1 MPFFVVAIQDLI
13 VHWLQEKNIQIMKS
27 CLNKRNMYSSNTSTR
42 DRFVDMKHR
51 SVCLEDSDTV
61 ELNHEM
67 FEIDAVIFDELKS
80 RNKTVSKKAKG
91 IEMEYKDFPY
101 LILWSSANHGNFV
114 AIEPWTGLST
124 CSDEG
129 DWFEEKEMYRV

>member
-1 MPFFVVAIQDLI
+1 
-13 VHWLQEKNIQIMKS
+13 
-27 CLNKRNMYSSNTSTR
+27 
-42 DRFVDMKHR
+42 MKHR

-80 RNKTVSKKAKG
+80 RKLKLVSKKSGKG

-129 DWFEEKEMYRV
+129 DWFEEKRNVQSVEAGESKEYSYSVSVL

>member
-1 MPFFVVAIQDLI
+1 M
-13 VHWLQEKNIQIMKS
+13 
-27 CLNKRNMYSSNTSTR
+27 
-42 DRFVDMKHR
+42 
-51 SVCLEDSDTV
+51 

-67 FEIDAVIFDELKS
+67 FEIDAVILDELKS
-80 RNKTVSKKAKG
+80 RKLKLISKKSGKG

-129 DWFEEKEMYRV
+129 DHFEEKRNVQSVEAGESKEYSYSVSIL

>member
-1 MPFFVVAIQDLI
+1 
-13 VHWLQEKNIQIMKS
+13 
-27 CLNKRNMYSSNTSTR
+27 
-42 DRFVDMKHR
+42 MKHR

-80 RNKTVSKKAKG
+80 RKLKLVSKKSGKG

-114 AIEPWTGLST
+114 AIEHGQD
-124 CSDEG
+124 CQHAVMKAN
-129 DWFEEKEMYRV
+129 WFEEKRNVQSVEAGESKEYSYSVSVL

>member
-1 MPFFVVAIQDLI
+1 M
-13 VHWLQEKNIQIMKS
+13 E
-27 CLNKRNMYSSNTSTR
+27 
-42 DRFVDMKHR
+42 HR
-51 SVCLEDSDTV
+51 SLYLEDSDTV

-80 RNKTVSKKAKG
+80 RKLKLVSKKSGKG
-91 IEMEYKDFPY
+91 IEMEYKDFLY

-129 DWFEEKEMYRV
+129 DLAICPYFLKSGGIIMKIDIKERTI

>member
-1 MPFFVVAIQDLI
+1 MRWPATPVPETGL
-13 VHWLQEKNIQIMKS
+13 
-27 CLNKRNMYSSNTSTR
+27 
-42 DRFVDMKHR
+42 VDMEHR
-51 SVCLEDSDTV
+51 SLYLEDSDTV

-80 RNKTVSKKAKG
+80 RKLKLVSKKSGKG

-129 DWFEEKEMYRV
+129 DLAICPYFLKSGGIIMKIDIKERTI